1 MPWVTQAQAPCEPI
15 GSLPYFNDFED
26 EPFNSGTTSTS
37 GSTSALN
44 AFPNC
49 WVRIND
55 GTGNRQYPFITSE
68 SNYVINGSK
77 SMSWSHSTYNNYA
90 ENEYAVL
97 PPINQNLYDSLISNL
112 SMSFVARTNVWIA
125 PFPIF
130 IVGVM
135 LTPNDTTSFVAVDT
149 ITLSHTATL
158 YTVDFANYIGSGK
171 YIAIRFPRN
180 GVSRLAILDDV
191 YLNLTSQWCNPPTN
205 LSAHSTDSEIT
216 LTWNAN
222 GNSSFTVTLGD
233 NTINGVT
240 DTFYTFSNLHDSTL
254 YNYAVA
260 SECPFSNS
268 IFINGSIQTE
278 CHPLTYDDFPFT
290 EDFESYGTYSYD
302 PISPC
307 WHRGM
312 VGYYNGMLTRLCRF
326 EIDNDTAGLSLSAR
340 YEYPYDYSSW
350 VALPRLADTVDVSDL
365 EIQFMVKRPST
376 GVMPI
381 PLSCLVVGVSS
392 DITND
397 TSFVT
402 VDTIDLCYEP
412 VNSIIPVTV
421 RFENYTG
428 SGKYIVIKAVIPPS
442 DSPGTSTISTTSCA
456 FAIDNVILQL
466 ASPCPTPQNVQVTGT
481 TATSANA
488 LWDFDNHADSCFIY
502 IGTPG
507 FSIDTATP
515 SYVWHSSTTITDN
528 IVGATIDSLS
538 PNTEYEIIIASNCN
552 GNISYGSHPV
562 LFRTLCAPID
572 ILPFYEDF
580 ESVEGL
586 TSIYYYGVNV
596 MVPCWQYYNEGMANE
611 GTGYPRV
618 HNSPSYAHSGSNALR
633 FNTHN
638 SQTPPD
644 YTAQFMYYTD
654 QIAIMP
660 ITDSTLY
667 PLSNLLVSFWSH
679 VGENNSCSMIVEVG
693 VMSDPFDTSTFIP
706 VSTIT
711 HYNANYFDFNVVGF
725 ANYTGPHGHVAF
737 KAPIYTP
744 LSHAGANQFYIDD
757 ITLEEIPN
765 SCPPISTIHAEAT
778 ASAARLT
785 WEYSTEFGTP
795 TGFEVNYRNIE
806 DSIATTVYTTSPEA
820 IITGL
825 AVDSTYWASVAA
837 ECNGLY
843 GGADTIIF
851 HTLDLPCVDW
861 DTTDIQGD
869 TLILGNPGTGTTYM
883 FPVNAMTASS
893 KVQHLFL
900 ASEIPVNGPTTL
912 KGIGFDYAYNMPA
925 VWAANCTI
933 WLAHTTVDSMSNS
946 FVSGQQ
952 LVYEGSLAFSEP
964 GWNYVLFNQGLFE
977 YDGVSNLCITI
988 EKNWNN
994 PANTTN
1000 YTFRYETTEDRNMT
1014 CWGYRTPRPVGA
1026 YIMSTNSNNMRSN
1039 TRLITSGD
1047 VYCGRWATCM
1057 PPIIHVDSSIIG
1069 TYRLFWVPGY
1079 HETSWNVD
1087 YRIADTG
1094 TWITAISET
1103 SVNEYTITISELEYD
1118 TRYEFRVTANCS
1130 DTAVSDTISFY
1141 TSCTYI
1147 DIPFY
1152 YDFDGLPLGS
1162 STEPAYIHCWT
1173 HLNNGRIYNGSPYI
1187 TTYAHSGNRGLS
1199 FFGNPNSGY
1208 GDYGIMVLPPVDTAE
1223 NPINSLYLNF
1233 WAKTP
1238 SAKIYV
1244 GVMTD
1249 PTDVNTY
1256 TPVDTV
1262 VVEHDD
1268 NQWDLLEASFNNYV
1282 GEGQYIA
1289 LRTNRGDGGGMID
1302 DITVTDR
1309 PICRRVHNIKV
1320 RNVTTD
1326 SATIFWTR
1334 GNDETAWEL
1343 NVGDR
1348 TFYLADTIFNVHNLV
1363 SDTPYDVSVRAICN
1377 EGDTSVPTFTFFQT
1391 PCYLLDSL
1399 PYMNDFENEPYYSWT
1414 MGEGT
1419 NYYYA
1424 FPACWR
1430 RLHDY
1435 RTANNFSYH
1444 HPYVCSAN
1452 DYLIHGSK
1460 SLYWDRSGGPNKAY
1474 VVLPP
1479 IDLGVFRMDSLY
1491 LSFYAKDVYSVSG
1504 APTQLIVGAL
1514 ANSSDTTSFE
1524 PVDTITLTNTNTLY
1538 TVRFNNYTGTN
1549 NYIAICLP
1557 QYNNE
1562 RNVSIDDIYLTNHW
1576 CDAPSN
1582 LISTATATD
1591 VTLSWNGN
1599 GVSSFTIFLT
1609 ADSVVYD
1616 PVNEVTYT
1624 VPGATDTITG
1634 VTDTVYTFHNLSDS
1648 TVYNYRVAT
1657 ECFGALGM
1665 SLTGSIQTECRPMVY
1680 DELPY
1685 YEDFEAYGNHYQSS
1699 ISRCWHRG
1707 GSQQINGFYQPRLG
1721 NFLLDADTVGL
1732 SFSADASSHSFCWAS
1747 LPRLDESV
1755 NISDLEINLL
1765 IKRPT
1770 SGFTPIP
1777 NTTLVVGV
1785 STDIYSWYSS
1795 APLES
1800 SDFVPVDTI
1809 DFSDE
1814 PVNTIHNA
1822 TVRFDNYTGNGKYIV
1837 LMAPEPTS
1845 ATTNSNGFTIDNVT
1859 LNIANPC
1866 HIPEHVT
1873 VTRTTWDS
1881 LYATWDGDSNVN
1893 SWTLYIGS
1901 PGFFGNDSLMGS
1913 GNILT
1918 YQLVNNY
1925 AAIGNLNPNTDYEL
1939 VVVANCNGSESDATF
1954 PVQFHT
1960 LCSPIDNLPFTE
1972 DFESV
1977 AGIPSYTTYAPS
1989 NTLPDCWLRYNSS
2002 ISNTSL
2008 PLVHNDATIAH
2019 SGTNAIYFANS
2030 NNSSL
2035 STDLIAIMPLTDATL
2050 FPIWNLQVSFWMRCA
2065 HGYNSYIVVGVMSDP
2080 TDTNTFVAIDTVYTY
2095 SIELHNNTMVYS
2107 EHTVSFANYTGPHG
2121 NVAFKAPR
2129 IVHTLV
2135 GVNYPYIDDIT
2146 IKELPCASADN
2157 LRTLSIGADSIT
2169 IAWGDTSNASI
2180 YWYVEYD
2187 TVEFTPGTGS
2197 VTPIS
2202 VTDTFYTMTGLDS
2215 GTVYHIYVYPNC
2227 PDSVGYSYLSAFTLL
2242 STPSSVPYASD
2253 FEDSGSNGWVLING
2267 SQVNYWMVGNVTGNP
2282 GSSLYITDDGSSNNY
2297 SGYTS
2302 TVFAIRTLHFDSA
2315 GEYAYSFDW
2324 KCNGESGSD
2333 YLEAVLIPAQNIL
2346 IPGQLQSLNSQSSI
2360 FNSPQL
2366 CQRTSWQSLSGSFS
2380 ITSPGNYV
2388 WVFMWHN
2395 DSVNYNQTPA
2405 AIDNFKLIPNTCPM
2419 PLNVSGDLSAN
2430 RLILTWVPGGSES
2443 EWEVSLGSSSVIV
2456 NTPSYTFTNLTPT
2469 SSYTVHIRSICGEG
2483 DTSLAVTTLF
2493 NPRRYRISVAANNPA
2508 FGWVTGDGMYYYGDI
2523 ATLSASPYSGYFFYE
2538 WNDGDTNNPR
2548 NLQVTSDTL
2557 LTAIFSQQI
2566 ESIDKPQISP
2576 DNYQLSIIPNPAKGT
2591 TTVSIA
2597 GINGK
2602 VRIALLDMT
2611 GRKIIG
2617 EVFSIPDSHFS
2628 IPIDIKGLPS
2638 GAYFVRVTSE
2648 SHAPLVKKL
2657 IIR

>member
-1 MPWVTQAQAPCEPI
+1 MP
-15 GSLPYFNDFED
+15 
-26 EPFNSGTTSTS
+26 
-37 GSTSALN
+37 
-44 AFPNC
+44 
-49 WVRIND
+49 
-55 GTGNRQYPFITSE
+55 
-68 SNYVINGSK
+68 
-77 SMSWSHSTYNNYA
+77 
-90 ENEYAVL
+90 
-97 PPINQNLYDSLISNL
+97 
-112 SMSFVARTNVWIA
+112 
-125 PFPIF
+125 
-130 IVGVM
+130 
-135 LTPNDTTSFVAVDT
+135 
-149 ITLSHTATL
+149 
-158 YTVDFANYIGSGK
+158 
-171 YIAIRFPRN
+171 
-180 GVSRLAILDDV
+180 
-191 YLNLTSQWCNPPTN
+191 
-205 LSAHSTDSEIT
+205 
-216 LTWNAN
+216 
-222 GNSSFTVTLGD
+222 
-233 NTINGVT
+233 
-240 DTFYTFSNLHDSTL
+240 
-254 YNYAVA
+254 
-260 SECPFSNS
+260 
-268 IFINGSIQTE
+268 
-278 CHPLTYDDFPFT
+278 
-290 EDFESYGTYSYD
+290 
-302 PISPC
+302 
-307 WHRGM
+307 
-312 VGYYNGMLTRLCRF
+312 
-326 EIDNDTAGLSLSAR
+326 
-340 YEYPYDYSSW
+340 
-350 VALPRLADTVDVSDL
+350 
-365 EIQFMVKRPST
+365 
-376 GVMPI
+376 
-381 PLSCLVVGVSS
+381 
-392 DITND
+392 
-397 TSFVT
+397 
-402 VDTIDLCYEP
+402 
-412 VNSIIPVTV
+412 
-421 RFENYTG
+421 
-428 SGKYIVIKAVIPPS
+428 
-442 DSPGTSTISTTSCA
+442 
-456 FAIDNVILQL
+456 
-466 ASPCPTPQNVQVTGT
+466 
-481 TATSANA
+481 
-488 LWDFDNHADSCFIY
+488 
-502 IGTPG
+502 
-507 FSIDTATP
+507 
-515 SYVWHSSTTITDN
+515 
-528 IVGATIDSLS
+528 
-538 PNTEYEIIIASNCN
+538 
-552 GNISYGSHPV
+552 
-562 LFRTLCAPID
+562 
-572 ILPFYEDF
+572 
-580 ESVEGL
+580 
-586 TSIYYYGVNV
+586 
-596 MVPCWQYYNEGMANE
+596 PCWQYYNEGIASE

-618 HNSPSYAHSGSNALR
+618 HNNPSYAHSGNNALR

-644 YTAQFMYYTD
+644 YTVQNMYYTD

-660 ITDSTLY
+660 ITDSMLY

-693 VMSDPFDTSTFIP
+693 VMIDPFDTSTFIP

-711 HYNANYFDFNVVGF
+711 HHNANYFDFNVVGF

-933 WLAHTTVDSMSNS
+933 WLAHTTVDSMSNG

-994 PANTTN
+994 PANTN
-1000 YTFRYETTEDRNMT
+1000 YTFRYETTEDHNMT

-1026 YIMSTNSNNMRSN
+1026 YIMSTISNNMRSN

-1057 PPIIHVDSSIIG
+1057 PPIIHVDSSIVG

-1141 TSCTYI
+1141 SSCTYI

-1326 SATIFWTR
+1326 SATISWTK
-1334 GNDETAWEL
+1334 GDEEVEWEL
-1343 NVGDR
+1343 TVGDF
-1348 TFYLADTIFNVHNLV
+1348 TFYLTDTIYNVHDLIN
-1363 SDTPYDVSVRAICN
+1363 DTPYNITVRSICGD
-1377 EGDTSVPTFTFFQT
+1377 GDTSVPTFGFFHT
-1391 PCYLLDSL
+1391 PCYLLDTL
-1399 PYMNDFENEPYYSWT
+1399 PYINDLENEPFYSSAV
-1414 MGEGT
+1414 GEGT
-1419 NYYYA
+1419 SYYNAY
-1424 FPACWR
+1424 PLCWG
-1430 RLHDY
+1430 RLHDK
-1435 RTANNFSYH
+1435 RTATSYNYF
-1444 HPYVCSAN
+1444 HPYVTIGN
-1452 DYLIHGSK
+1452 NYLIHGDK
-1460 SLYWDRSGGPNKAY
+1460 SLYWERESNGNGPSKAY
-1474 VVLPP
+1474 IVLPP
-1479 IDLGVFRMDSLY
+1479 VDLSVFTMDSLN
-1491 LSFYAKDVYSVSG
+1491 LSFYAKNVYSPSG
-1504 APTQLIVGAL
+1504 LPTQLIVGAL

-1616 PVNEVTYT
+1616 PVNDVTYT

-1648 TVYNYRVAT
+1648 TVYNYIVAT

-1665 SLTGSIQTECRPMVY
+1665 SLTGSIQTECYPMNY

-1685 YEDFEAYGNHYQSS
+1685 FEDFEAYGNHYQSS

-1755 NISDLEINLL
+1755 NVSELEVNFM

-1785 STDIYSWYSS
+1785 STDIYSWY
-1795 APLES
+1795 AGIPPENA
-1800 SDFVPVDTI
+1800 DFVPVDTV

-1822 TVRFDNYTGNGKYIV
+1822 TVRFDNYTGSGKYIV
-1837 LMAPEPTS
+1837 FLAPEPAS
-1845 ATTNSNGFTIDNVT
+1845 TTTHSNGFTIDNIT
-1859 LNIANPC
+1859 LNFANPC

-1873 VTRTTWDS
+1873 VTHTTWDS
-1881 LYATWDGDSNVN
+1881 VYATWDGDTNVN
-1893 SWTLYIGS
+1893 SWTLYIGA
-1901 PGFFGNDSLMGS
+1901 PGSFSNDSWMSS

-1939 VVVANCNGSESDATF
+1939 VVVASCSGNESNATF

-1977 AGIPSYTTYAPS
+1977 AGIPSYTTYAPG

-2019 SGTNAIYFANS
+2019 SGTNAMYFANS

-2035 STDLIAIMPLTDATL
+2035 STDLIAIMPVTDATL
-2050 FPIWNLQVSFWMRCA
+2050 FPISGLQVSFWMRCA

-2129 IVHTLV
+2129 VVHTLV

-2146 IKELPCASADN
+2146 LDKRPCSPVDELHISYATPDSLVVAWSDSSNSAGIWY
-2157 LRTLSIGADSIT
+2157 LEYDSI
-2169 IAWGDTSNASI
+2169 D
-2180 YWYVEYD
+2180 
-2187 TVEFTPGTGS
+2187 FTPGNGTR
-2197 VTPIS
+2197 TPIL
-2202 VTDTFYTMTGLDS
+2202 VNDTFYILAGLNAA
-2215 GTVYHIYVYPNC
+2215 TTYHIYLYPNC
-2227 PDSVGYSYLSAFTLL
+2227 LDSAEYHYISATTPTPPEPPLSCPPPL
-2242 STPSSVPYASD
+2242 
-2253 FEDSGSNGWVLING
+2253 
-2267 SQVNYWMVGNVTGNP
+2267 NVTG
-2282 GSSLYITDDGSSNNY
+2282 
-2297 SGYTS
+2297 
-2302 TVFAIRTLHFDSA
+2302 TVVADS
-2315 GEYAYSFDW
+2315 
-2324 KCNGESGSD
+2324 
-2333 YLEAVLIPAQNIL
+2333 
-2346 IPGQLQSLNSQSSI
+2346 
-2360 FNSPQL
+2360 
-2366 CQRTSWQSLSGSFS
+2366 
-2380 ITSPGNYV
+2380 
-2388 WVFMWHN
+2388 
-2395 DSVNYNQTPA
+2395 
-2405 AIDNFKLIPNTCPM
+2405 
-2419 PLNVSGDLSAN
+2419 
-2430 RLILTWVPGGSES
+2430 LILSWTPGGSES
-2443 EWEVSLGSSSVIV
+2443 EWEVSYSSTTVIVDTPAYTFRNLPLSNGYTIHLRAICDEDDTSSV
-2456 NTPSYTFTNLTPT
+2456 
-2469 SSYTVHIRSICGEG
+2469 
-2483 DTSLAVTTLF
+2483 VTASFLNNRYSVTAIAS
-2493 NPRRYRISVAANNPA
+2493 NPD
-2508 FGWVTGDGMYYYGDI
+2508 FGSVTGGGLYFYGDI
-2523 ATLSASPYSGYFFYE
+2523 ATLTVSPNEGYLFVE
-2538 WNDGDTNNPR
+2538 WDDGNTANPR
-2548 NLQVTSDTL
+2548 NLTVTRDTTL
-2557 LTAIFSQQI
+2557 IALFIEDTTSQ
-2566 ESIDKPQISP
+2566 SIT
-2576 DNYQLSIIPNPAKGT
+2576 LSSEQSVSFYPNPTDDAITISLTGFSGT
-2591 TTVSIA
+2591 TTISILD
-2597 GINGK
+2597 
-2602 VRIALLDMT
+2602 LL
-2611 GRKIIG
+2611 GRELKTDHLDC
-2617 EVFSIPDSHFS
+2617 SSNCTKSLDLKP
-2628 IPIDIKGLPS
+2628 LPS
-2638 GAYFVRVTSE
+2638 GAYILCIKSE
-2648 SHAPLVKKL
+2648 TTPPILKKL
-2657 IIR
+2657 IIK